1 MINTLFNT
9 LLESAPYVVLGFI
22 IAGILRF
29 YVPQNV
35 LQKHLGGRTSSALIK
50 SVGIGSIL
58 PLCSCGTIPLGIGL
72 FRSGAAIGNILAF
85 MTSTPILSP
94 VLVALALS
102 FLGMKL
108 TLTFILVAIFGAF
121 SLGFVGNRIFKNT
134 NIQGQSDHCEKQYN
148 KSSVAKVQ
156 PLRKLS
162 QTLKWSFFEL
172 GPDVSVDITIGLSL
186 AALLLTFLPMEWISS
201 WLGHQDIYTLF
212 YVILLG
218 IPVYACS
225 IPSIPVVQGLLLLG
239 ATPGAAVAY
248 MIAGPATNL
257 GELNAIRN
265 SMGLKTALYYAFALV
280 VLALAGGL
288 ITDQLVFPN
297 YQYHAYRVQ
306 GELVVQQCCVPL
318 IFGEGVGTTGV
329 SLQIPAWHW
338 PFGFALFCIIVYGI
352 TIKLKHFI
360 VNPCKTCTWRVYG
373 KDGFCDSKCHVRRK
387 FDFLHRFI

>member
-1 MINTLFNT
+1 MISTLLNT

-22 IAGILRF
+22 IAGILKF
-29 YVPQNV
+29 YVPQNI
-35 LQKHLGGRTSSALIK
+35 LQKHLGANTSSALVK

-72 FRSGAAIGNILAF
+72 YRSGAAIGNILAF

-102 FLGMKL
+102 FLGVKL
-108 TLTFILVAIFGAF
+108 TVTFVLTAILGAYAI
-121 SLGFVGNRIFKNT
+121 GFVGNRVLKNA
-134 NIQGQSDHCEKQYN
+134 NQGQADSCEKQYN
-148 KSSVAKVQ
+148 KSTIEKEQ
-156 PLRKLS
+156 PKSKLS
-162 QTLKWSFFEL
+162 QTLKWSFFDL
-172 GPDVSVDITIGLSL
+172 GADVSVDVTIGLSI

-201 WLGHQDIYTLF
+201 WLGQQDIYTLF

-265 SMGLKTALYYAFALV
+265 SMGLKTAVYYTIALV

-288 ITDQLVFPN
+288 LTDQLVFPN

-318 IFGEGVGTTGV
+318 IFGQGVGTTGI
-329 SLQIPAWHW
+329 SAQIPTWHW
-338 PFGFALFCIIVYGI
+338 PFGIALFGVIIYGVF
-352 TIKLKHFI
+352 IKLKHFI
-360 VNPCKTCTWRVYG
+360 VNPCLTCTWKVYG
-373 KDGFCDSKCHVRRK
+373 KDGFCGSKCHVRRK
-387 FDFLHRFI
+387 YDFLNRYW

>member
-1 MINTLFNT
+1 MISTLLNT

-22 IAGILRF
+22 IAGILKF
-29 YVPQNV
+29 YVPQNI
-35 LQKHLGGRTSSALIK
+35 LQKHLGASTSSALVK

-72 FRSGAAIGNILAF
+72 YRSGAAIGNILAF

-102 FLGMKL
+102 FLGVKL
-108 TLTFILVAIFGAF
+108 TVTFVLTAILGAYAI
-121 SLGFVGNRIFKNT
+121 GFVGNRVLKNAT
-134 NIQGQSDHCEKQYN
+134 NQNQSDSCEKQYN
-148 KSSVAKVQ
+148 KSSEAKEQ
-156 PLRKLS
+156 IKSKLS

-172 GPDVSVDITIGLSL
+172 GADVSVDVTIGLSI

-201 WLGHQDIYTLF
+201 WLGQQDIYTLF
-212 YVILLG
+212 HVILLG

-265 SMGLKTALYYAFALV
+265 SMGLKTAVYYTVALV

-288 ITDQLVFPN
+288 VTDQLVFPD

-329 SLQIPAWHW
+329 SAQIPAWHW
-338 PFGFALFCIIVYGI
+338 PFGIALFGVIIYGVY
-352 TIKLKHFI
+352 IKLKHFV
-360 VNPCKTCTWRVYG
+360 VNPCRTCTWKVYG
-373 KDGFCDSKCHVRRK
+373 QDGFCGSKCHVRRK
-387 FDFLHRFI
+387 YDFLNRYW